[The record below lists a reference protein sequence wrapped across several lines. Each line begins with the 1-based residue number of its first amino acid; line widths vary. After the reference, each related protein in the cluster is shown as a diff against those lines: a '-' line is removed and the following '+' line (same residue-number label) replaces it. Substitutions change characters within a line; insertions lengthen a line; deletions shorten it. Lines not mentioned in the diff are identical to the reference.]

1 MKTYLKIGVVI
12 LAVLLVFI
20 FVIKSGIEMNYN
32 NELEKINNSRIMLL
46 NEYKLNKG
54 IAESYLEVYKIRDDA
69 SYKSVKNSLYDKL
82 SPKLQKEYFPTVNYE
97 GLALHKMTVT
107 IKNITGTNYAL
118 DKVNTFMVEYNLK
131 GVNYNQDITNLIDMK
146 NGQIL
151 KVTRIK

>member
-1 MKTYLKIGVVI
+1 MH
-12 LAVLLVFI
+12 
-20 FVIKSGIEMNYN
+20 
-32 NELEKINNSRIMLL
+32 
-46 NEYKLNKG
+46 KLN
-54 IAESYLEVYKIRDDA
+54 
-69 SYKSVKNSLYDKL
+69 
-82 SPKLQKEYFPTVNYE
+82 
-97 GLALHKMTVT
+97 VT

>member
-12 LAVLLVFI
+12 LVVLLAFI
-20 FVIKSGIEMNYN
+20 FVIKSGVEMNYK
-32 NELEKINNSRIMLL
+32 NELEKINNSRVMLL
-46 NEYKLNKG
+46 NDYKLNKS
-54 IAESYLEVYKIRDDA
+54 IAESYLEVYKIHDDA
-69 SYKSVKNSLYDKL
+69 SYKSVKNTLYDKL

-97 GLALHKMTVT
+97 GLALHKLNVT

-131 GVNYNQDITNLIDMK
+131 GVNYNQDIINLIDMK